1 MNNRYACES
10 NNNVWIELHVLLLC
24 QIRVFLCISLS
35 PLTAKWKVCCFWQTD
50 SLFCLF
56 FSVLFSLW
64 FLYLSLHCCFP
75 PSSFT
80 LFLLIFHALL
90 YFPGFMPSICNPNI
104 HPIHS
109 PTTVSL
115 YGCYINPH
123 FLALPTT
130 LHLLAPHT
138 FCWPPPPQWPLH
150 PVRGFCCRITLSLLR
165 SELCC
170 PPITMTGEVTLMR
183 SYLTPPSTG
192 PRDPNHFCHPCDQQ
206 PSLDVNF
213 KYSSIN

>member
-1 MNNRYACES
+1 MPNI
-10 NNNVWIELHVLLLC
+10 NVWIELHVLVLC
-24 QIRVFLCISLS
+24 RIWVFLFINLS

-50 SLFCLF
+50 SLFFLFLCLIFSVVFMSVPSLLFSCLF
-56 FSVLFSLW
+56 F
-64 FLYLSLHCCFP
+64 

-80 LFLLIFHALL
+80 LIFFHTLL
-90 YFPGFMPSICNPNI
+90 YFPGFMPYICNPNI

-115 YGCYINPH
+115 FGWYINTH
-123 FLALPTT
+123 SRALPTT
-130 LHLLAPHT
+130 LPLLAPCA

-165 SELCC
+165 SELCS

-183 SYLTPPSTG
+183 GYLTPLSWPTWSQTFLS
-192 PRDPNHFCHPCDQQ
+192 PMWPTTFTWCVFQIW
-206 PSLDVNF
+206 F
-213 KYSSIN
+213 